1 MEQTWTKAE
10 ELGKTIKEY
19 INNRTDQLKL
29 TAAEKTA
36 VLVSLLMAAMIIAVF
51 FVFAVLFLAIALS
64 VYMGE
69 VFGALYYG
77 FLFTAAVILVL
88 GMIVWIFRKQMI
100 QYPLMNA
107 LLKHLFTEEERE
119 EDDEEDSI

>member
-10 ELGKTIKEY
+10 ELGKTIREY

-36 VLVSLLMAAMIIAVF
+36 VLIPLLLAAMIIAVF

-88 GMIVWIFRKQMI
+88 GMIVWMFRKQMI

>member
-10 ELGKTIKEY
+10 ELGKTIREY
-19 INNRTDQLKL
+19 VNNRTDQLKL

-36 VLVSLLMAAMIIAVF
+36 ALVSLLIAAVVIAVF

-77 FLFTAAVILVL
+77 FLFTAAVILFFGV
-88 GMIVWIFRKQMI
+88 IVWMFRKQMI
-100 QYPLMNA
+100 QYPLMNG
-107 LLKHLFTEEERE
+107 LLKQLFAQEEQEEE
-119 EDDEEDSI
+119 DEEDSI

>member
-10 ELGKTIKEY
+10 ELGKTIREY
-19 INNRTDQLKL
+19 VNNRTDQLKL

-36 VLVSLLMAAMIIAVF
+36 ALVSLLIAAVVIAVF

-77 FLFTAAVILVL
+77 FLFTAAVILFFGV
-88 GMIVWIFRKQMI
+88 IVWMFRKQMI
-100 QYPLMNA
+100 QYPLMNG
-107 LLKHLFTEEERE
+107 LLKQLFAQEEEE
-119 EDDEEDSI
+119 EEDEEDSI

>member
-10 ELGKTIKEY
+10 ELGKTIREY

-36 VLVSLLMAAMIIAVF
+36 VLISLLVAAMIIAAF

-88 GMIVWIFRKQMI
+88 GMIVWMFRKQMI